1 MIGAGPE
8 ITRRKNRMTLFKS
21 NLLAN
26 FAGAGW
32 GTLIGLACTP
42 IYIKLM
48 GIEAYGLVGFYVMLA
63 GISGILDF
71 GLSPAT
77 SREMARYSVLPEK
90 AGEARDFVR
99 TLEIG
104 YWTTGILLGAI
115 FFLGAPYISIHW
127 FRNGDLPP
135 GDIRSSVMFMGVLVA
150 LQRPLSLYQSG
161 LMGLQRQV
169 FLNGI
174 MIATST
180 LGSVGALLALW
191 LVAPTIRVYFIW
203 QIIVCLLQ
211 VILTTIALWNYLP
224 ASGSPAR
231 VVPGLLR
238 KVWRFAAGM
247 SGITI
252 TALVLMQLDK
262 IILSRLLPL
271 KTFGYYILACAVS
284 NGLTGLI
291 ITPVFNAI
299 FPRFSFLVASRD
311 QKGLSELY
319 HASTQVMAVLIL
331 PAAAVIALFSQEIMM
346 LWTRNTEIASQTAPI
361 VSVLVI
367 GTALNG
373 LMNPP
378 YALQLSHGWTR
389 IGLVINTFFILTM
402 VPTIFLAI
410 NWYGPVG
417 AAFVWVLLNGIY
429 MAFGVPITHRRLL
442 KGEAVRWFTMDV
454 GLPLLG
460 AVLVPLLGRILLHR
474 PLQAIPTF
482 TVIALVLMVST
493 AAAALAS
500 PAIRGW
506 LAGYRAPSSS
516 TNIPPPIG

>member
-32 GTLIGLACTP
+32 GTLVGLACTP

-104 YWTTGILLGAI
+104 YWATGILLGAI

-191 LVAPTIRVYFIW
+191 FVAPTIRVYFIW

-311 QKGLSELY
+311 QRGLSDLY

-331 PAAAVIALFSQEIMM
+331 PAAAVIALFSQEIMI

-442 KGEAVRWFTMDV
+442 KGEAVRWFTKDV
-454 GLPLLG
+454 GFPLFG
-460 AVLVPLLGRILLHR
+460 AVLVPLLGRSLLHR

-516 TNIPPPIG
+516 TNIPPPNG